1 MMRFQRTGPHPGAY
15 NILWN
20 GKTVGRVSRSN
31 DHGITLWNAVITNPN
46 NNAGSKVMN
55 NSSQSLAGI
64 RQWVTEIYSRG

>member
-1 MMRFQRTGPHPGAY
+1 MLRFQSTGPHPGAY

-20 GKTVGRVSRSN
+20 SKTIGRVSRSN
-31 DHGITLWNAVITNPN
+31 DHDITLWNAVITNPN

-64 RQWVTEIYSRG
+64 RQWVTEVYRGG